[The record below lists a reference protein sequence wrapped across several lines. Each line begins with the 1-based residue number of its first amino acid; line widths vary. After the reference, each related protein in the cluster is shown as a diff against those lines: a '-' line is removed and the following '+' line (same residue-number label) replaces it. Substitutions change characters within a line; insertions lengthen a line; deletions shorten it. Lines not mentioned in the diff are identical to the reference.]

1 MKLLRNREILK
12 TTMQTKARTTA
23 KKEKPGL
30 KAQIEKNP
38 EDLIKE
44 VKDSLENY
52 KKGKYVKG
60 DVKDIMKAIREYK
73 DETD

>member
-1 MKLLRNREILK
+1 
-12 TTMQTKARTTA
+12 MQTKTKSKP
-23 KKEKPGL
+23 KKETPKL
-30 KAQIEKNP
+30 KKQIGKYS

-44 VKDSLENY
+44 VTNSLEDY

-60 DVKDIMKAIREYK
+60 DVKDIMKAIREFK